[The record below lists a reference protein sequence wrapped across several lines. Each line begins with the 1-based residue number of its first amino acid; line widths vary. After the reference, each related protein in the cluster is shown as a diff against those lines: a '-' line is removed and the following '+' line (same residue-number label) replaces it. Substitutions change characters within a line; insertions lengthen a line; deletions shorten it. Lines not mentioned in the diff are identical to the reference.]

1 MVKKQAVI
9 QNSAG
14 IHVRPTGLIIEEA
27 RKYNCSISVLAKGME
42 SPLTD
47 HLGLLSLGLCEG
59 DSVEISVDG
68 DGAEEAAAAMVDLFE
83 RHFDFPQQ
91 NT

>member
-1 MVKKQAVI
+1 MIKKKAEI
-9 QNSAG
+9 KNSAG

-27 RKYNCSISVLAKGME
+27 KKYDCTITVSAKGLE
-42 SPLTD
+42 TSLTD

-59 DSVEISVDG
+59 DVVEIL
-68 DGAEEAAAAMVDLFE
+68 AEGKEEEKAAAAVAELFE
-83 RHFDFPQQ
+83 RHFDFPPG